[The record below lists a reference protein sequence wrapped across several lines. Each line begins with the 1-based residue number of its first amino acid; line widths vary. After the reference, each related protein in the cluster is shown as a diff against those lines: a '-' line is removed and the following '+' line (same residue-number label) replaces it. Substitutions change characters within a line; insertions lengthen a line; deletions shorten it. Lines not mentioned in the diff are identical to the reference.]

1 MFLMTSNP
9 LGRPAS
15 WLRPPIAACLI
26 LVAGALA
33 IADVHA
39 ADQKLKV
46 SENTG
51 QVCIWRGNTA
61 SGGDIM
67 FRPDLGCLS
76 SSCTLPLEQTFSVT
90 VHTDPDLE
98 IRMNSRF
105 VAVDESA
112 GRSCSKDCGGTGAA
126 SVTLTRLAPG
136 TYRLTLGGHEIGQLN
151 TERLKGDPYNRI
163 CFGRRADRQ

>member
-1 MFLMTSNP
+1 MLLMMSSA
-9 LGRPAS
+9 LGGPTRCLRPAFV
-15 WLRPPIAACLI
+15 AFLI

-39 ADQKLKV
+39 ADRTLKV
-46 SENTG
+46 SENAG

-76 SSCTLPLEQTFSVT
+76 SSCTLPVEQTFSVT
-90 VHTDPDLE
+90 VHTGGRPE

-105 VAVDESA
+105 VAVDESSGQVCA
-112 GRSCSKDCGGTGAA
+112 DDCGGTGTA
-126 SVTLTRLAPG
+126 SATLTKLVPG

-163 CFGRRADRQ
+163 CFGRRADRE